1 MDRVDTC
8 YVTKV
13 DDTGNKG
20 HKEVTY
26 TVAVDEADGTLEC
39 ISFRQLEELAEFL
52 YTYVKQEKEKQEEK
66 NSRRI

>member
-1 MDRVDTC
+1 MNRVDTC

-26 TVAVDEADGTLEC
+26 TVSVDETDGSLEC
-39 ISFRQLEELAEFL
+39 ISFRQLEELSEFL
-52 YTYVKQEKEKQEEK
+52 YAYVKQEKEKGGAQ
-66 NSRRI
+66 